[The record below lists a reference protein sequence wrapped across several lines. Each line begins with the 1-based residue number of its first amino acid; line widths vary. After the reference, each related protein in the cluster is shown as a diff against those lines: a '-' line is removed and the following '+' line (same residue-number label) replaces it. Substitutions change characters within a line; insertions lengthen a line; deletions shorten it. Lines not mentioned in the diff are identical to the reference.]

1 MRSPIQL
8 GMFLRRGAIS
18 AQRERL
24 VKEVSELL
32 DLPEGPL
39 DLDRLVARTSTLVGA
54 DIRVKRVPHDA
65 NRPTGLWYTHRHTG
79 RRLLAISD
87 ALSPVI
93 FRHVVLHELG
103 HMLVRLRRVSLVTHH
118 QHSSFAPPDALAD
131 AVASGDLLLEGCRA
145 YCAEDPEEEAL
156 AELLAISTA
165 LRAEQYEVM
174 PLPPRIDEMGLAGL
188 IRCLGY
194 ED

>member
-1 MRSPIQL
+1 MRNPARLCLLRHRDTVSARREQL
-8 GMFLRRGAIS
+8 IEEITG
-18 AQRERL
+18 
-24 VKEVSELL
+24 LL
-32 DLPEGPL
+32 DLPDGPL
-39 DLDRLVARTSTLVGA
+39 DLDRLVARTGTLVGA
-54 DIRVKRVPHDA
+54 EIRVKRVPHDP
-65 NRPTGLWYTHRHTG
+65 NRPTGLWYTNRHTG

-93 FRHVVLHELG
+93 YRHAVLHELG
-103 HMLVRLRRVSLVTHH
+103 HMLVRLRRTSQATHH
-118 QHSSFAPPDALAD
+118 QHSPFPPPPALAH
-131 AVASGDLLLEGCRA
+131 AVASGELLLEGRRA

-165 LRAEQYEVM
+165 LRAEQYEVL

-188 IRCLGY
+188 IRTLGY